1 MNFQTFNQNP
11 KYVLSLGMSFLLV
24 FLSIGFWYWL
34 VEQDYFVFGSVTEI
48 ISTGS
53 NYSVA
58 IVSSILESSAIAVNQ
73 AALPKYNVGEWVLVY
88 GLDYQSEVKLLT
100 ANTLFTSNVVTILLS
115 VSPGDWLTRL
125 SQYRYLSTIVAGIL
139 ILTAG
144 RSLQFSYS
152 LLITCFLLVTLWH
165 AGHVAN
171 VVGYLDMEG
180 FEFYLLM
187 VIVGVFGLWAYRVH
201 DAHQISS
208 RILVAILSYMYGA
221 QVLAWFGF
229 ESDVASLVLFGL
241 GVWSPILVS
250 SLFASYL
257 LAVGFE
263 ASIVGS
269 YILLMLSYILSLGLL
284 SSKPNS
290 KYQLMVQQQFKKY
303 LYQTKKMIPRT
314 SKLNV
319 KGKVTLAELLSKRGA
334 L

>member
-1 MNFQTFNQNP
+1 MNFQSFNQNP
-11 KYVLSLGMSFLLV
+11 KYTLSLGMSFLLL
-24 FLSIGFWYWL
+24 FLSISFWYWL

-48 ISTGS
+48 ISTGTD
-53 NYSVA
+53 YSVV
-58 IVSSILESSAIAVNQ
+58 IVNSSLESSAIAVKQ
-73 AALPKYNVGEWVLVY
+73 TLLPKYTVGEWVLVY
-88 GLDYQSEVKLLT
+88 GFDYQSEVKLLT
-100 ANTLFTSNVVTILLS
+100 ANMLFTSNAVTILLS
-115 VSPGDWLTRL
+115 VSPDDWLTQL
-125 SQYRYLSTIVAGIL
+125 SQYRYLSIIVAGIL

-171 VVGYLDMEG
+171 VLGYLDMEG

-187 VIVGVFGLWAYRVH
+187 GIVGVFGLWAYRVH
-201 DAHQISS
+201 DENQISS
-208 RILVAILSYMYGA
+208 RILVAILSYMYGG

-241 GVWSPILVS
+241 GVCSPILVS

-257 LAVGFE
+257 LATGFE

-269 YILLMLSYILSLGLL
+269 YILLMLSYILSFGLL
-284 SSKPNS
+284 SSKANN
-290 KYQLMVQQQFKKY
+290 KYHFMVKQQFKKY
-303 LYQTKKMIPRT
+303 LYPKKVIPRA